1 MTSEMMIATRT
12 RLITSPP
19 RSACISVIA
28 RAVVVRKGKASGVSN
43 NVSSG
48 IDLSDL
54 AKTPNQVKYAKHLTD
69 QRVELVIGQGPAGS
83 GKTMIACA
91 YAVRALLNKDI
102 KKIIITRP
110 TVGLDESIG
119 YLPGTLEDKLAP
131 WLFPVFDCFKQYVP
145 LGKLQSLL
153 KDDTIEICPL
163 AYIRGRTFHN
173 SWIIADEVQN
183 TTPNQMKT
191 LLTRVGQNSKIVL
204 TGDLQQCDM
213 KQKNGLRDFIDK
225 HNEHGK
231 CILSAY
237 PKDPIQMVTFE
248 EADVM
253 RSNIVK
259 HILGIYNAEH

>member
-54 AKTPNQVKYAKHLTD
+54 AKTPNQVKYAQHLTD
-69 QRVELVIGQGPAGS
+69 KRVELVIGQGPAGS

-131 WLFPVFDCFKQYVP
+131 WLIPVFDCFKQYVP

-204 TGDLQQCDM
+204 TGDLQQCDV

-259 HILGIYNAEH
+259 HILGIYNADH